1 LRSSTAIENR
11 LGAYLEKEDS
21 ISKVWMTLGCSK
33 LEKLALVSQLRYVL
47 FSLNYAGSPMLVAS
61 QAKVC
66 VYVVQT
72 KEELMLSLLQSW
84 DKTIHH
90 PFHLIIRSRIFELV
104 SILPRCCTDTPG
116 EMFHVILNLTLQ

>member
-1 LRSSTAIENR
+1 
-11 LGAYLEKEDS
+11 
-21 ISKVWMTLGCSK
+21 MTLDCSK
-33 LEKLALVSQLRYVL
+33 LEKSTLVSLLRYVL
-47 FSLNYAGSPMLVAS
+47 FSLNYEESPMLVAS

-66 VYVVQT
+66 VYVVQI
-72 KEELMLSLLQSW
+72 KEELILSLPLSG